1 MVDIVNKGKPFD
13 QRISD
18 RLKSSGEGAKP
29 DLMVKKGDGPTRTI
43 THLHHS
49 ASNAGSTTKQKNAGA
64 APQAA

>member
-13 QRISD
+13 QRITD

-49 ASNAGSTTKQKNAGA
+49 ATNEGSSTKQTNRGSR
-64 APQAA
+64 

>member
-1 MVDIVNKGKPFD
+1 MPDIKLTGKPME

-18 RLKSSGEGAKP
+18 RLKSSGSGAKP

-49 ASNAGSTTKQKNAGA
+49 ATNEGSTTKQKDKG
-64 APQAA
+64 